1 MAGTTADFEMR
12 TGEVAAE
19 ICAIAQDQMDMVVMS
34 TNGRSGLRRFLIG
47 SVALEVVQNA
57 STPLLLLQPTGE
69 WRSRSTSFKRLLV
82 TLDGSQFS
90 ERILPYVTT
99 LARSFNSEVI
109 LLSVPVGSTSE
120 SYRETIR
127 GYLDNLAG
135 ELESQGL
142 KVRTLVTGSAAA
154 QTIVATAETEM
165 VDLIMVATHGRSGMD
180 RFMLG
185 SVAERVVHNMPCPIF
200 LLPVRDALETA
211 EETLSEGIVAS
222 KQHFVGR

>member
-1 MAGTTADFEMR
+1 M
-12 TGEVAAE
+12 
-19 ICAIAQDQMDMVVMS
+19 
-34 TNGRSGLRRFLIG
+34 
-47 SVALEVVQNA
+47 
-57 STPLLLLQPTGE
+57 
-69 WRSRSTSFKRLLV
+69 
-82 TLDGSQFS
+82 
-90 ERILPYVTT
+90 TT

-120 SYRETIR
+120 SYSETIR

-211 EETLSEGIVAS
+211 EETLSEGIVAA
-222 KQHFVGR
+222 KQHFAGR

>member
-1 MAGTTADFEMR
+1 
-12 TGEVAAE
+12 
-19 ICAIAQDQMDMVVMS
+19 
-34 TNGRSGLRRFLIG
+34 NGRSGLRRFLIG

-57 STPLLLLQPTGE
+57 STPLLLLQPTGD

-222 KQHFVGR
+222 KQHFAGR